1 MIINDTRQVE
11 TIIYEVDTFS
21 PVLQTN
27 SSQIE
32 YSINN
37 RVKLAIRELESAI
50 KLVDGDSLDLN
61 IDDLHCSSE
70 SLNISF
76 NFLVGQLRNLINSK
90 SRRRYSILT
99 QVFCLKIHGIS
110 PACYRLI
117 QSSNC
122 LILPHERNL
131 ISIKNILGI
140 EGDYFQILK
149 EITSKF
155 SNRVRHVIPQMD
167 EVHNRSDT
175 SFKGGKVLGAIE
187 NPSDPPT
194 TVFPMM
200 ISSLMTR
207 FSTIA
212 RLIPLGSSSEAEL
225 YPIIKKTICDIESC
239 DLFVEALCTDNYP
252 LNVSLFKFFSHDTK
266 VLQPRVVHPCNP
278 NRGFILFFYIVQI
291 MKSIRN
297 NWLNLKD
304 FEKIFIYPD
313 FGICTAEMPQP
324 VIIPST
330 QLKVSISVANMVL
343 NPWELTKS
351 TCMQ

>member
-1 MIINDTRQVE
+1 M
-11 TIIYEVDTFS
+11 
-21 PVLQTN
+21 
-27 SSQIE
+27 
-32 YSINN
+32 
-37 RVKLAIRELESAI
+37 
-50 KLVDGDSLDLN
+50 
-61 IDDLHCSSE
+61 
-70 SLNISF
+70 
-76 NFLVGQLRNLINSK
+76 
-90 SRRRYSILT
+90 T

-155 SNRVRHVIPQMD
+155 SNRVCHVIPQMD

-200 ISSLMTR
+200 ISSLMKR

-252 LNVSLFKFFSHDTK
+252 LNISLFKFFSHDTK

-304 FEKIFIYPD
+304 FEKIYLTRFR
-313 FGICTAEMPQP
+313 
-324 VIIPST
+324 
-330 QLKVSISVANMVL
+330 NMYR
-343 NPWELTKS
+343 
-351 TCMQ
+351 